1 MALIDQGD
9 WQAAD
14 TESQN
19 VAGWGGVPDLYRSPA
34 LFALARVRVRRGDP
48 DAATPLELARRF
60 TESLNELQRDVY
72 TAVIGAERA
81 WLARVVGREP
91 DDNRSNE
98 QVHHDGEIVDRLR
111 NVHMLAIERKL
122 HWVVEDTA
130 LWLYLLGE
138 PVAASKLSQPYR
150 AHCSGDWRAA
160 AAAWCKQGRPY
171 EEALALG
178 GGDDQAQRD
187 ALAIFDRLG
196 AAPAAA
202 RLRRLMRI
210 AGVRAVPRGPNA
222 GTRAN
227 SAGLTRRQAQVLALL
242 GDGLSNPEI
251 ADRLCISAKTA
262 EHHVSAIMAR
272 LEAGTRRQA
281 IAVARKLGL
290 LDVSK
295 A

>member
-1 MALIDQGD
+1 MALLDQGE

-14 TESQN
+14 AESQN

-34 LFALARVRVRRGDP
+34 LFALARLRVRRGDP
-48 DAATPLELARRF
+48 DAGTPLEMARKF
-60 TESLNELQRDVY
+60 TESLGELQRDVY
-72 TAVIGAERA
+72 IVVIGAERA
-81 WLARVVGREP
+81 WLARGVNLEQDERRA
-91 DDNRSNE
+91 NT
-98 QVHHDGEIVDRLR
+98 QVHDDGEIVDRLR
-111 NVHMLAIERKL
+111 SVHMLAMERKL
-122 HWVVEDTA
+122 QWAVEETA

-138 PVAASKLSQPYR
+138 PVAAAKLSRPFR
-150 AHCSGDWRAA
+150 AHCSGDWRQAA
-160 AAAWCKQGRPY
+160 KAWQELGCPY
-171 EEALALG
+171 QEALALS
-178 GGDDQAQRD
+178 GGDEKAQRA
-187 ALAIFDRLG
+187 ALMIFDRLG

-210 AGVRAVPRGPNA
+210 AGVRAVPRGPIA

-262 EHHVSAIMAR
+262 EHHVSAIISR

-281 IAVARKLGL
+281 VAAAHRLGL
-290 LDVSK
+290 LDAVK
-295 A
+295 N

>member
-1 MALIDQGD
+1 MALLDQGE

-14 TESQN
+14 AESQN

-34 LFALARVRVRRGDP
+34 LFALARLRVRRGDP
-48 DAATPLELARRF
+48 DAETPLELARKF

-72 TAVIGAERA
+72 SVVIAAERA
-81 WLARVVGREP
+81 WLARGVNQAPEDRQ
-91 DDNRSNE
+91 SNE
-98 QVHHDGEIVDRLR
+98 QGHDDGEIVDKLR
-111 NVHMLAIERKL
+111 SIHLLAIARKQQ
-122 HWVVEDTA
+122 WIVEETA
-130 LWLYLLGE
+130 LWLYLFGA
-138 PVAASKLSQPYR
+138 PVAAAKLSQPFR
-150 AHCSGDWRAA
+150 AHCGGDWQEAA
-160 AAAWCKQGRPY
+160 KAWRKLGQPY
-171 EEALALG
+171 EEALALS
-178 GGDDQAQRD
+178 GGDEKAQRD

-202 RLRRLMRI
+202 RLRRLMRM
-210 AGVRAVPRGPNA
+210 AGVRAVPRGPIA

-272 LEAGTRRQA
+272 LETATRRQA
-281 IAVARKLGL
+281 IAAARKLGL

-295 A
+295 T